1 MHTPRNKHRSL
12 WFTETY
18 RAFRNVVPSEVSHE
32 GFSEGVALF
41 TRTCIVP
48 YKPFDE
54 VVDVDVAIP
63 SG

>member
-1 MHTPRNKHRSL
+1 MHTPRDKRRSL

-41 TRTCIVP
+41 ARIWIVP
-48 YKPFDE
+48 YKPSDE
-54 VVDVDVAIP
+54 VVDVHVAIP
-63 SG
+63 SR